1 MNKLLTITKEKH
13 IHRMKNGSLYKMALS
28 QDEIVRLMQYH
39 ESDLTGLIRAVEKIH
54 GIV

>member
-1 MNKLLTITKEKH
+1 
-13 IHRMKNGSLYKMALS
+13 MALS